1 MFVLD
6 SSEQELFVLET
17 CAREQAESTKVVQD
31 GVSDSSSSSSR
42 VAAAGDA
49 SSRINSSLKSRDDL
63 IC

>member
-1 MFVLD
+1 MFVLG

-17 CAREQAESTKVVQD
+17 RAREQAESTKVD
-31 GVSDSSSSSSR
+31 GTSDSSSSSSR
-42 VAAAGDA
+42 VATAGDA